1 MKANFVKF
9 VLREG
14 ILEKTLQN
22 VIDSC
27 VKYWIGVIKDE
38 GEREELFDL
47 YEELLEQADKKRTFK
62 GASSD
67 KYASI
72 TSKGK
77 GVVKKK
83 ITAAKSSNTQE
94 EFSDDDGGTLEYAMN
109 LIESDPEDEE
119 KPEPNGNKGRK
130 EHELSDS
137 GGEMEEES
145 QEMKHWSKQ
154 KAEDGDTL
162 DVENHELGSEEFVE
176 GEHGSLDKSDGSQGK
191 SKEKADDLHDGKSQE
206 TERGEDSA
214 RIRQAGENEAEN
226 IVSKGD
232 KDEGRHSEGEAGES
246 QDVIKVSDISKS
258 TGEDTK

>member
-94 EFSDDDGGTLEYAMN
+94 EFSD
-109 LIESDPEDEE
+109 
-119 KPEPNGNKGRK
+119 
-130 EHELSDS
+130 
-137 GGEMEEES
+137 
-145 QEMKHWSKQ
+145 
-154 KAEDGDTL
+154 
-162 DVENHELGSEEFVE
+162 NHN
-176 GEHGSLDKSDGSQGK
+176 H
-191 SKEKADDLHDGKSQE
+191 
-206 TERGEDSA
+206 
-214 RIRQAGENEAEN
+214 N
-226 IVSKGD
+226 I
-232 KDEGRHSEGEAGES
+232 
-246 QDVIKVSDISKS
+246 
-258 TGEDTK
+258 